1 MRPVPFL
8 FLLGVLSLSACNG
21 AKPKAQGSG
30 PSSAEPIPT
39 DLVFNSF
46 MDDKN
51 GAKLAIVSDA
61 GSAGTAAVPSGKPS
75 SVKLDNAGADPKA
88 PLVYAFSPKTRT
100 VNATIKISQNGQE
113 QPFKFTFTATPK
125 AKFGLSGDA
134 TIDLKITKVEISL
147 PPGAPPQAATAK
159 EQVEKAFV
167 GTAGHMDASA
177 HGDVTDLQ
185 FEASKAQGGAAELT
199 NLVQQALELLVVP
212 VPDEAVGIGA
222 KWSKNE
228 SKHLADEGTTVSSNV
243 TATLIARDAQ
253 TATLKVEG
261 KNSGTIAVN
270 DPRAPKGTQVQRTAT
285 SSYTVTI
292 RFDGVSQKVDGASA
306 NDIIQKSP
314 GQADQA
320 VTIKISQNLDSK

>member
-1 MRPVPFL
+1 MRPVPLL

-88 PLVYAFSPKTRT
+88 PLVYAFAPKTRT

-134 TIDLKITKVEISL
+134 TI
-147 PPGAPPQAATAK
+147 
-159 EQVEKAFV
+159 
-167 GTAGHMDASA
+167 
-177 HGDVTDLQ
+177 
-185 FEASKAQGGAAELT
+185 
-199 NLVQQALELLVVP
+199 
-212 VPDEAVGIGA
+212 
-222 KWSKNE
+222 
-228 SKHLADEGTTVSSNV
+228 
-243 TATLIARDAQ
+243 
-253 TATLKVEG
+253 
-261 KNSGTIAVN
+261 
-270 DPRAPKGTQVQRTAT
+270 
-285 SSYTVTI
+285 
-292 RFDGVSQKVDGASA
+292 
-306 NDIIQKSP
+306 
-314 GQADQA
+314 
-320 VTIKISQNLDSK
+320 